1 MELPSSELRAVQEM
15 LYGLI
20 RSRMI
25 EFGVDMQLPLPE
37 LASLPDS
44 EEEYWFAVPGM
55 AGGFNIKLNKHEGTG
70 VSVVT
75 ESWSRINGGSG
86 QRHRITSSQIIL
98 EEEGFV

>member
-1 MELPSSELRAVQEM
+1 MEPSTPELQAVQEM

-25 EFGVDMQLPLPE
+25 EFGADMELRLPE
-37 LASLPDS
+37 LASLRID
-44 EEEYWFAVPGM
+44 ENEYWFPVPGM
-55 AGGFNIKLNKHEGTG
+55 AGGFNIKLNKTEENR
-70 VSVVT
+70 VFVVT